1 MKASDGLSVTL
12 STHDYGVAEMLN
24 LSDDEIVAWALKKE
38 ELPRDTVVYPDDLPN
53 ATAVF
58 RLIATAAREAAAGG
72 TTVGTVREL
81 QNAMAKMLGPET
93 RFTPV
98 LYSTSAEPR
107 RDAQVTG
114 LYLSWQV
121 VYVEEDAA
129 YLAPA
134 ILERVIEALETLC
147 GRRRK
152 HFAVCKAPASRAP
165 ERECGRIFLATR
177 ENAKYCSSACRQ
189 RASRAK

>member
-12 STHDYGVAEMLN
+12 STYDYGVAEMLN
-24 LSDDEIVAWALKKE
+24 LTDEEIVAWALKKD
-38 ELPRDTVVYPDDLPN
+38 ELPRDTVVYPDDLPD
-53 ATAVF
+53 AIAVF

-121 VYVEEDAA
+121 VYVEKDAA

-134 ILERVIEALETLC
+134 IVERVIEALETLC

-165 ERECGRIFLATR
+165 ERECGKIFLATR
-177 ENAKYCSSACRQ
+177 DNAKYCSSACRQ

>member
-1 MKASDGLSVTL
+1 MKIPDDLKVTPL
-12 STHDYGVAEMLN
+12 TCDHGVAEMLN
-24 LSDDEIVAWALKKE
+24 LTDEEIVAWAQKKE
-38 ELPRDTVVYPDDLPN
+38 ELPPGSVVYPDEPPN
-53 ATAVF
+53 AIAVF
-58 RLIATAAREAAAGG
+58 RLIATAAREADAGG

-81 QNAMAKMLGPET
+81 QNAVGRMLGPET
-93 RFTPV
+93 RFAPA

-114 LYLSWQV
+114 VYLSWRV
-121 VYVEEDAA
+121 VYVEKDAA

-134 ILERVIEALETLC
+134 IVERVIEALETLC
-147 GRRRK
+147 GRRKK

-177 ENAKYCSSACRQ
+177 KNAKYCSSACRQ
-189 RASRAK
+189 RAGRAK